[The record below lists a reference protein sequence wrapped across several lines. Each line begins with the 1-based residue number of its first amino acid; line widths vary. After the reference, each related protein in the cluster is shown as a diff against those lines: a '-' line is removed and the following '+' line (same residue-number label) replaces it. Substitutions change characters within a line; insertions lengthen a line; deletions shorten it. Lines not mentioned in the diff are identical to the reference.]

1 MKTNTMFRVVFTV
14 IIAALFLQACN
25 TGKTNELLL
34 HKKWRVYDVKVPK
47 GDPYNL
53 TQITQAR
60 DLKDGYYSNVYY
72 QFLDNNVFIATI
84 DNKPDSGKYRILSNG
99 KVISVT
105 ASNGDRKA
113 ENLVTVDR
121 LDDDHFD
128 MKVVSGDFHF
138 ILCTKKD

>member
-1 MKTNTMFRVVFTV
+1 MFRVVFTV

>member
-1 MKTNTMFRVVFTV
+1 MKTLHLLRIPFPV
-14 IIAALFLQACN
+14 IFAAITWQACN
-25 TGKTNELLL
+25 TGKTNDLLL

-72 QFLDNNVFIATI
+72 QFLDNNVFVATI
-84 DNKPDSGKYRILSNG
+84 DNKPDSGKYQLLSNG

-128 MKVVSGDFHF
+128 MKVISGDYHF